1 MNGSASGYGEKGPR
15 KKDNEH
21 RAARL
26 MREKS
31 RLEPLRQKE
40 GAKHL
45 EGAKRYFA
53 FLASSQVFA
62 ELFSVYSS
70 RFFLSPAAAPYA

>member
-1 MNGSASGYGEKGPR
+1 
-15 KKDNEH
+15 
-21 RAARL
+21 